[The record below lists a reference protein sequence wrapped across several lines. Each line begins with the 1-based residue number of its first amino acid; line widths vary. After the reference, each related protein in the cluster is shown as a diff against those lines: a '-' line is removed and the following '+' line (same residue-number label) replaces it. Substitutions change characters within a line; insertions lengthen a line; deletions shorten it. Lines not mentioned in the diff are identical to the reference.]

1 MDQMVSNRV
10 WWGGARS
17 CMEKMVSDLVWNRW
31 CQIVYE
37 TDGARSCMKQ
47 MHGKYCA
54 MQGTDGS
61 GVV

>member
-1 MDQMVSNRV
+1 
-10 WWGGARS
+10 
-17 CMEKMVSDLVWNRW
+17 MEKMVSDLVWNRW